1 MFLKRIE
8 MQGFKSF
15 ADKVVIQFDHD
26 VTGIVGPNGCGKSNI
41 TDAIRWVLGEQ
52 SVKSLRGN
60 AMTDVIF
67 AGSADRRMVNM
78 AEVTLVFDNSRRDL
92 NSELDEIEVTRRLY
106 RNNGEAQYL
115 INRNP
120 VRLKD
125 VVDLILDSG
134 LGKDSLSMIS
144 QGNISSFA
152 EAKPIE
158 RRAIFEDAAG
168 VSKYKKRKLESL
180 SKLERTKEN
189 LDRTQDILSELERQ
203 VSPLKRQARKAEIY
217 REKKARLQEIEIAVL
232 VEEITHLNQQINEA
246 VKTLFD
252 IENSTTMQQT
262 TIQVHE
268 TANLEAKKDSN
279 GLEVEINKLQE
290 ELMRVINEIQTL
302 ETRKI
307 ELDEKRKY
315 AIEVGTREEKAKQ
328 MQSLLE
334 EARFEYEDRQQRL
347 DQLQRDVA
355 LLSQQLSQTAM
366 ELAENSQKND
376 EAAGILRRLQNRRE
390 VLENLARQPFNSQ
403 AGVKAVMDSQAFLP
417 GVLGVVAK
425 VLEPEKGY
433 EEAISVALGGA
444 MYNIVT
450 TDEASARQAISFLK
464 KNQSGRATFLPIR
477 VLKPRWIAQDHR
489 IVAQNTE
496 GFLGVASEF
505 IHCDPQFDLVSQSL
519 LQNVLVCDTLE
530 HGNNLA
536 DLLKFSYKIVT
547 LDGDVIHRG
556 GSMTGGKARNSS
568 SLMTVQREL
577 EEITGTIQSQQ
588 AKCQL
593 AQKALD
599 QSGRQR
605 SELERSLTEKRIA
618 SAQLEPVVDAK
629 RAKFE
634 RLKNDYELLAPEAV
648 DGEQETFADSLI
660 TSLNQAYSHRDEITT
675 SLSQKR
681 QQKMKLT
688 ADIERR
694 EQQIRQIRRELETA
708 TASSHAIQLDKAK
721 IETRLENNL
730 ARLTSEYQLT
740 YEYAR
745 TKVEESHIENARE
758 EVLQLRSEIEAL
770 GNINMNAPE
779 EYTEVND
786 RYEFMR
792 KQVDDLIAS
801 RDKILSAIDE
811 MDEVMVRQFKDMF
824 DKINEE
830 LGDTF
835 RALFGGG
842 KARLIL
848 EDPTDLLNTGI
859 DIDVQ
864 PPGKSVQNIRLFSG
878 GEKSLIAISV
888 LFAILKAR
896 PVPLCIFDEVEAAL
910 DQGNVERFARYIK
923 NFSERTQFIVVTHR
937 PGTMGQCDVLYGV
950 TMQKQGVSQMLKV
963 ELTDAI
969 EMAETKEVQPA

>member
-1 MFLKRIE
+1 
-8 MQGFKSF
+8 
-15 ADKVVIQFDHD
+15 
-26 VTGIVGPNGCGKSNI
+26 
-41 TDAIRWVLGEQ
+41 
-52 SVKSLRGN
+52 
-60 AMTDVIF
+60 
-67 AGSADRRMVNM
+67 
-78 AEVTLVFDNSRRDL
+78 
-92 NSELDEIEVTRRLY
+92 
-106 RNNGEAQYL
+106 
-115 INRNP
+115 
-120 VRLKD
+120 
-125 VVDLILDSG
+125 
-134 LGKDSLSMIS
+134 
-144 QGNISSFA
+144 
-152 EAKPIE
+152 
-158 RRAIFEDAAG
+158 
-168 VSKYKKRKLESL
+168 
-180 SKLERTKEN
+180 
-189 LDRTQDILSELERQ
+189 
-203 VSPLKRQARKAEIY
+203 
-217 REKKARLQEIEIAVL
+217 
-232 VEEITHLNQQINEA
+232 
-246 VKTLFD
+246 
-252 IENSTTMQQT
+252 
-262 TIQVHE
+262 
-268 TANLEAKKDSN
+268 
-279 GLEVEINKLQE
+279 
-290 ELMRVINEIQTL
+290 
-302 ETRKI
+302 
-307 ELDEKRKY
+307 
-315 AIEVGTREEKAKQ
+315 
-328 MQSLLE
+328 
-334 EARFEYEDRQQRL
+334 
-347 DQLQRDVA
+347 
-355 LLSQQLSQTAM
+355 
-366 ELAENSQKND
+366 
-376 EAAGILRRLQNRRE
+376 
-390 VLENLARQPFNSQ
+390 
-403 AGVKAVMDSQAFLP
+403 
-417 GVLGVVAK
+417 
-425 VLEPEKGY
+425 
-433 EEAISVALGGA
+433 
-444 MYNIVT
+444 
-450 TDEASARQAISFLK
+450 
-464 KNQSGRATFLPIR
+464 
-477 VLKPRWIAQDHR
+477 
-489 IVAQNTE
+489 
-496 GFLGVASEF
+496 
-505 IHCDPQFDLVSQSL
+505 
-519 LQNVLVCDTLE
+519 
-530 HGNNLA
+530 
-536 DLLKFSYKIVT
+536 
-547 LDGDVIHRG
+547 
-556 GSMTGGKARNSS
+556 MTGGKARNSS

-660 TSLNQAYSHRDEITT
+660 TSLNQAYSRRDEITT